1 LHRQQH
7 HTEEY
12 GCTQQ
17 ADVAAQVAPLKHCI
31 LAVQRT
37 SLGLQARMRTL
48 LLLLLLLAAGCCC
61 CCC

>member
-12 GCTQQ
+12 RCTQQ
-17 ADVAAQVAPLKHCI
+17 ANVAAQVAPLEHCI

-37 SLGLQARMRTL
+37 SLGLEARMRTL
-48 LLLLLLLAAGCCC
+48 LLLLLLLLAPGCCC
-61 CCC
+61 C